1 MNWLKKITFAG
12 LHHRFGAFKLWIFT
26 LITILVISQLA
37 YRVGNFYQGHQE
49 KIIVT
54 QNERLERLYRLNEE
68 QQSKINI
75 LNVELE
81 IERLANQDAM
91 ENLDELEKQQFELKK
106 QLAFYEKIM
115 APEKQAQG
123 FVIDEV
129 LVSPSASENH
139 YRLKVVLVQQL
150 KSKRFASGHIEVEF
164 VGSLNNRPATIKL
177 ANVSELDSKKRSF
190 NFRYFQVIE
199 GDFNLPKGFVPE
211 KIEVAAILP
220 AKGQQKYRRL
230 QESYPWPEQEPS
242 LGN

>member
-1 MNWLKKITFAG
+1 MNWLKKITLAG
-12 LHHRFGAFKLWIFT
+12 LHQRFGAFKLWIFT
-26 LITILVISQLA
+26 LITLLIISQIG
-37 YRVGNFYQGHQE
+37 YRIGNFYQSHQE
-49 KIIVT
+49 KIIAT
-54 QNERLERLYRLNEE
+54 QNERLERLYRLNDE

-81 IERLANQDAM
+81 IERLANQEALA
-91 ENLDELEKQQFELKK
+91 NLNEFEKQQFELKK

-129 LVSPSASENH
+129 SVAASASENH

-177 ANVSELDSKKRSF
+177 ASVSELDSKKRSF

-199 GDFNLPKGFVPE
+199 GDFNLPKDFVPE
-211 KIEVAAILP
+211 KIQVAAILP
-220 AKGQQKYRRL
+220 AKGSQKYRRL
-230 QESYPWPEQEPS
+230 EESYPWPEPETSVGQ
-242 LGN
+242 